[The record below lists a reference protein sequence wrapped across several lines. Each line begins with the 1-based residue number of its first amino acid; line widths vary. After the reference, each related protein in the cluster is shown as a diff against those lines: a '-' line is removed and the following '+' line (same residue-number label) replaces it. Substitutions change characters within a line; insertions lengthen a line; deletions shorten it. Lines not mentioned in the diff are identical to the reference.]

1 MAVILFVIIVLQ
13 LNQSFS
19 DGFELSYRD
28 PLPQLV
34 FTLLKY
40 MNDQTLIRRSWQSL
54 FAEVQLC
61 QGLHVIDEV

>member
-19 DGFELSYRD
+19 DGFELRYRD

-34 FTLLKY
+34 YTLLKY

-54 FAEVQLC
+54 LAAKFNFAK
-61 QGLHVIDEV
+61 DSM